1 MRTAWERVRI
11 GALAATRDLRRSVSA
26 RTRSSLMAARAS
38 NLAAL
43 KVAMLAGVGWSRIA
57 LCAAFLAPTNWAT
70 SRLQGSCRG

>member
-38 NLAAL
+38 DLAAL
-43 KVAMLAGVGWSRIA
+43 RVAVFAGEGCSRA
-57 LCAAFLAPTNWAT
+57 ARCAAFRAPTKCAT
-70 SRLQGSCRG
+70 SRLQGRCRG